1 MMRHCLC
8 VAMVVAVVGLST
20 PKANAWW
27 RLGHEQI
34 TEGAVS
40 HLPGGLQGFFQSN
53 LATIKTYSGDEPV
66 QPPAHW
72 IDIDLYADWPA
83 TPIIRDPVQAYDTY
97 GPGLMEE
104 AGMAPWAVAGH
115 TEELSG
121 QMLAATTAQD
131 WQDLLVTAG
140 ELAHY
145 IEDLHN
151 PLHLTK
157 NYDGQD
163 TGNDGIH
170 ARYEG
175 FMVYAYMDQLT
186 ILPTPVASRHTDMLD
201 AIFDSIEGVGGE
213 EGNWRY
219 VEDIMNADD
228 IAHAIDPAEGPDYY
242 ASLWAG
248 TGGFTPEL
256 FQDASEMIAVAWG
269 TAWVD
274 AGSPTPVPE
283 PATLTLA
290 LCAGILLLSWRRRC

>member
-1 MMRHCLC
+1 MTRPCLC
-8 VAMVVAVVGLST
+8 LAMIVAVVGLNA

-27 RLGHEQI
+27 RLGHQQI

-40 HLPGGLQGFFQSN
+40 HLPGDLQAFFQSN
-53 LATIKTYSGDEPV
+53 LDAITHYSGDEPAN
-66 QPPAHW
+66 PPAHW
-72 IDIDLYADWPA
+72 IDIDMYPAWPA
-83 TPIIRDPVQAYDTY
+83 VPILRDRIQANDTY
-97 GPGLMEE
+97 GSELMEA
-104 AGMAPWAVAGH
+104 AGMAPWAVADH
-115 TEELSG
+115 TAELSAR
-121 QMLAATTAQD
+121 MSAAATAQD

-157 NYDGQD
+157 NYNGQE

-175 FMVYAYMDQLT
+175 FMVYDYMDQLA
-186 ILPTPVASRHTDMLD
+186 ILPTPVATGHTDMLD
-201 AIFDSIEGVGGE
+201 AIFDSIEGVGEE

-219 VEDIMNADD
+219 VEEIMHADD
-228 IAHAIDPAEGPDYY
+228 IARAIDPSYGPDYY

-248 TGGFTPEL
+248 TNDFTPEL
-256 FQDASEMIAVAWG
+256 FQDASEMIAVAWN
-269 TAWVD
+269 TAWID

-283 PATLTLA
+283 P
-290 LCAGILLLSWRRRC
+290 